1 VLGACKIGSAA
12 GVFGTAEEKI
22 GTAEEIFG
30 TAEGFAGWAA
40 VKIRTAEES
49 FGQRAM
55 AGPAGV
61 IDARWRRF
69 TSRMSPLTEESK
81 ARLAGMGVLKSRG
94 DQRRGVQL
102 TACRSMTCAS
112 CRAGGYLARFN
123 AVSVKKAAGKE
134 DQDRGIRRLCEPP

>member
-1 VLGACKIGSAA
+1 MPGACKIGSAA
-12 GVFGTAEEKI
+12 CVFGTAEEKI
-22 GTAEEIFG
+22 GTAEEVFG

-55 AGPAGV
+55 ARPAGA

-69 TSRMSPLTEESK
+69 TSRRSPLTEEAK

-94 DQRRGVQL
+94 KWRGAIDGVPI
-102 TACRSMTCAS
+102 
-112 CRAGGYLARFN
+112 N
-123 AVSVKKAAGKE
+123 
-134 DQDRGIRRLCEPP
+134 DLCKLSSWRISGEV